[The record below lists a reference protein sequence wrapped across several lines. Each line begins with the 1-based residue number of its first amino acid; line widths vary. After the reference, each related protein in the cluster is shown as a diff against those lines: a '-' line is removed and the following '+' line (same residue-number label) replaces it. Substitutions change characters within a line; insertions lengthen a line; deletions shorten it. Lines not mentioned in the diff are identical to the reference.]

1 MNPQD
6 RSATSSQTP
15 FMEIRAAA
23 VNDRNPSKEAILKRQ
38 IYAICALAIIGMA
51 VGCKEKERAS
61 IVGGKPKSPSAAPAT
76 AEQVAKE
83 ARGNVSCPAK
93 ASVERPASAPV
104 DDVVGVRPGMPL
116 DEAAHFVLCD
126 NPLLVV
132 TENTSRGY
140 NITTYGQH
148 VRQGFDAKFAEPRL
162 VKTSAQIL
170 SEMQDET
177 IRRGGNSYV
186 APLKPG
192 QTRYFVSSMGLPG
205 QEQVMSVA
213 REEYFQDG
221 KLPTVTSVKQALIG
235 KYGEPSKM
243 SDSGTTVYLWWEYD
257 PAGARI
263 GQNSPRAGECRM
275 NVSPDSGT
283 SLSTDCGIQIG
294 ALIQSARENPG
305 LARSLAVTSQ
315 DGARGYAI
323 LRNTE
328 EALRKG
334 DEARKS
340 KELSDASKSANAP
353 KL

>member
-1 MNPQD
+1 M
-6 RSATSSQTP
+6 RRRLCA
-15 FMEIRAAA
+15 M
-23 VNDRNPSKEAILKRQ
+23 
-38 IYAICALAIIGMA
+38 CALAVISLA
-51 VGCKEKERAS
+51 AGCKEKQVRPL
-61 IVGGKPKSPSAAPAT
+61 VGSTLRPLSTGPAT

-93 ASVERPASAPV
+93 ASAERPASAPV

-116 DEAAHFVLCD
+116 DEAAHFILCD

-140 NITTYGQH
+140 NIATYGKH

-162 VKTSAQIL
+162 VKTSTQIVN
-170 SEMQDET
+170 EMQAET
-177 IRRGGNSYV
+177 IRRGSNTYV

-192 QTRYFVSSMGLPG
+192 EVRYFVSSMGLPG
-205 QEQVMSVA
+205 REQVMSVA

-221 KLPTVTSVKQALIG
+221 KLPTVASIKQALIG
-235 KYGEPSKM
+235 KYGEPSQV
-243 SDSGTTVYLWWEYD
+243 SDNGVAVYLWWEYD
-257 PAGARI
+257 PTGTRI
-263 GQNSPRAGECRM
+263 VQNSPRAGQCQI

-283 SLSTDCGIQIG
+283 SLSTDCGLQIG
-294 ALIQSARENPG
+294 AVIQGARDNAG

-334 DEARKS
+334 DDARKS
-340 KELSDASKSANAP
+340 KELSDATKSASAP